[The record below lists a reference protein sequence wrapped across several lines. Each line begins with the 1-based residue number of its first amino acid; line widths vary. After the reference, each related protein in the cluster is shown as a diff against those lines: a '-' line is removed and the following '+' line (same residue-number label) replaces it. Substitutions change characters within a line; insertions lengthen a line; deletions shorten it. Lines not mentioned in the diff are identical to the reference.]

1 MAGCLFGNVSQGV
14 GDLFTDSSVPFA
26 PMQIARPR
34 LLVASLAIA
43 VVVIGILVVVQ
54 ATDDGGSTSGSDGE
68 FDAVLS
74 DPTGGVVTYPN
85 DGLVND
91 QVSGDML
98 PTAVLTDR
106 DGNEVPTAD
115 LIGTP
120 LVMNFWFTT
129 CPPCAKELPD
139 FAEVHAEVGDEVRFV
154 GVNMVDAVPTMER
167 FAEERGV
174 EYELYRDELAELT
187 DAIGAVSFP
196 VTIFVGS
203 DGTIVEQTGV
213 LDATQLRARV
223 DALLEA
229 ESA

>member
-1 MAGCLFGNVSQGV
+1 LFGNVSRGTS
-14 GDLFTDSSVPFA
+14 DLFGDSSVPFA

-43 VVVIGILVVVQ
+43 VVVIGVLIAVQ
-54 ATDDGGSTSGSDGE
+54 ATDDVGTGDE
-68 FDAVLS
+68 PDVVLS
-74 DPTGGVVTYPN
+74 DPTGGVVTYPS

-91 QVSGDML
+91 QVSGDAL
-98 PTAVLTDR
+98 PAVVLTDR
-106 DGNEVPTAD
+106 EGNDVPTTD

-139 FAEVHAEVGDEVRFV
+139 FAEVHAEVGDEVRFI

-174 EYELYRDELAELT
+174 QYELYRDELAELT

-213 LDATQLRARV
+213 LDAAQLRDKV
-223 DALLEA
+223 DHLLEA
-229 ESA
+229 DAA

>member
-1 MAGCLFGNVSQGV
+1 M
-14 GDLFTDSSVPFA
+14 P
-26 PMQIARPR
+26 IARPR

-43 VVVIGILVVVQ
+43 VVVSVIGAVIWAQVMG
-54 ATDDGGSTSGSDGE
+54 DDGSAGDV
-68 FDAVLS
+68 DATLS
-74 DPTGGVVTYPN
+74 DPTGGVVTYPD
-85 DGLVND
+85 DGLLND
-91 QVSGDML
+91 EVSGEGL
-98 PTAVLTDR
+98 PAAVLTDR
-106 DGNEVPTAD
+106 DGNDVATAD
-115 LIGTP
+115 LVGTP

-129 CPPCAKELPD
+129 CPPCANELPD

-174 EYELYRDELAELT
+174 QYELLRDELAELT

-213 LDATQLRARV
+213 LDAAQLRAKV
-223 DALLEA
+223 DHLLETEA
-229 ESA
+229 

>member
-1 MAGCLFGNVSQGV
+1 
-14 GDLFTDSSVPFA
+14 
-26 PMQIARPR
+26 MQIARPR

-43 VVVIGILVVVQ
+43 VVVIGVLIAVQ
-54 ATDDGGSTSGSDGE
+54 ATDDGGTGDE
-68 FDAVLS
+68 PDVVLS
-74 DPTGGVVTYPN
+74 DPTGGVVTYPS

-91 QVSGDML
+91 QVSGDAL
-98 PTAVLTDR
+98 PAVVLTDR
-106 DGNEVPTAD
+106 EGNDVPTTD

-139 FAEVHAEVGDEVRFV
+139 FAEVHAEVGDEVRFI

-174 EYELYRDELAELT
+174 QYELYRDELAELT

-213 LDATQLRARV
+213 LDAAQLRDKV
-223 DALLEA
+223 DHLLEA
-229 ESA
+229 DAA